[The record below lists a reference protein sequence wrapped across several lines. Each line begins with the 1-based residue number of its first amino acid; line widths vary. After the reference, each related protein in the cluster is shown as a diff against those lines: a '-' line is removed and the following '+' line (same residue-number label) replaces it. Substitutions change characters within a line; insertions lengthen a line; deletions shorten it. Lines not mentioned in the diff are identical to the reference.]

1 MTLAEIFPGYCRK
14 LSIYETTLVNWKTIL
29 RLADQYKF
37 TEVKNLAFREIDK
50 SGAFDMSIVERIIL
64 YRKYDADRKY
74 LETLYVELLAR
85 PEPLTLSEGQDLS
98 LELALLISGA
108 RERLRASSDKLS
120 LSDPLPE
127 TMVETIKT
135 MVASMFWDRPSLP
148 EIPRVTSS
156 DLHKTGQVDTTPA
169 SVPSKGEYLQE
180 LLDKYQRFLTLHFL
194 LR

>member
-1 MTLAEIFPGYCRK
+1 
-14 LSIYETTLVNWKTIL
+14 
-29 RLADQYKF
+29 
-37 TEVKNLAFREIDK
+37 
-50 SGAFDMSIVERIIL
+50 MSIVERIIL

-127 TMVETIKT
+127 TMVEAIKD
-135 MVASMFWDRPSLP
+135 MVASMFWDHPSFP
-148 EIPRVTSS
+148 ELPRVTSS
-156 DLHKTGQVDTTPA
+156 DLHKNGQVDTTPA
-169 SVPSKGEYLQE
+169 SVPSKGEYPQE

-194 LR
+194 LRWWPEKWYG